1 MDVGRPR
8 WGGISAGGG
17 EARPF
22 KSPPQSLGQVGQME
36 VVHLIHYTESD
47 VSLTLTGLVCTQGF
61 LFLMQRRESVESFCL
76 LSDGLLMSSRGSQN
90 FQLNIPT
97 LCNNYLLIYRCLL
110 TMTPVLVLLLSYP
123 EIKDCLL
130 FFPHSPLKVLEMIP
144 LRMSSCPKHCAHF

>member
-8 WGGISAGGG
+8 WDGISAGGG

-61 LFLMQRRESVESFCL
+61 LFLMQRRERVESFCL

-97 LCNNYLLIYRCLL
+97 LCNNYLLITNLPMPSHSDTSL
-110 TMTPVLVLLLSYP
+110 SPATVL
-123 EIKDCLL
+123 E
-130 FFPHSPLKVLEMIP
+130 VLEMIP

>member
-61 LFLMQRRESVESFCL
+61 LFLMQRRERVEYFCL

-90 FQLNIPT
+90 FQLNIPA
-97 LCNNYLLIYRCLL
+97 LCNNYLLITNLPMPSHSD
-110 TMTPVLVLLLSYP
+110 TSLSP
-123 EIKDCLL
+123 ATELSRIF
-130 FFPHSPLKVLEMIP
+130 FFPPLPCK
-144 LRMSSCPKHCAHF
+144 SSGNDPT